1 MQNLEELI
9 KKSLSKCARAVQ
21 CSASYRAGCP
31 VELELAKYL
40 EGSLTSGKRQDM
52 EKHLADCP
60 YCLDLL
66 VAAKSVLKQETQVR
80 PSWFSRLKRQRW
92 LILTAV
98 SFSLSFV
105 VRRFFLQFLFL
116 ALISGIKWAL
126 GSEGSRNLVM
136 IFRSLSHRGAEEK
149 EEVPKRVSG
158 RK

>member
-9 KKSLSKCARAVQ
+9 KRSLKKSAKGMKRP
-21 CSASYRAGCP
+21 ASCPAGCP
-31 VELELAKYL
+31 AELELAKYL
-40 EGSLTSGKRQDM
+40 EGALASGKRQDI

-66 VAAKSVLKQETQVR
+66 VAARSVLKQETQIK
-80 PSWFSRLKRQRW
+80 PSWFNRFKKQKW

-98 SFSLSFV
+98 SFAFSFV

-136 IFRSLSHRGAEEK
+136 IFRSLSHHNLEEK
-149 EEVPKRVSG
+149 GTDKKIFE

>member
-1 MQNLEELI
+1 MQNLAELI
-9 KKSLSKCARAVQ
+9 KKSLSKSARALKRPAS
-21 CSASYRAGCP
+21 CSAGCP
-31 VELELAKYL
+31 AELELAKYL
-40 EGSLTSGKRQDM
+40 EGTLPSGKRQDI

-66 VAAKSVLKQETQVR
+66 VAARSVLKQETQIR
-80 PSWFSRLKRQRW
+80 PSWFNRFKKQKW

-98 SFSLSFV
+98 SFLLSFV